1 MIQSVLDL
9 VSGPVDVKY
18 LVVIMITLVAIMF
31 VCGVVSIVTLDRDNY
46 EIRMILEELLK
57 EKRAVEEEKKQRE
70 NRCQK

>member
-1 MIQSVLDL
+1 MIQSVLEL
-9 VSGPVDVKY
+9 VSGPVDVKF
-18 LVVIMITLVAIMF
+18 LVVIVITLVAIMF

-57 EKRAVEEEKKQRE
+57 EKRAVEEEK

>member
-57 EKRAVEEEKKQRE
+57 EKRAVEEEK